1 MQVDM
6 LYNNIIC
13 LASLT
18 ARLMLHGKGEIGDDR
33 EPRRQEIADLR
44 SEKFKRHLSQ
54 PRTQE

>member
-1 MQVDM
+1 MYIHLSRV
-6 LYNNIIC
+6 LS

-18 ARLMLHGKGEIGDDR
+18 ARPILHGKGELKDDR